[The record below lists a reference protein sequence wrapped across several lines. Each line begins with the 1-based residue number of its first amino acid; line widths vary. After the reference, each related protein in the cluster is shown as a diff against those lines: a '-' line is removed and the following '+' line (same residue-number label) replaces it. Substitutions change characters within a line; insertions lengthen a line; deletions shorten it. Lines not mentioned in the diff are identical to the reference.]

1 MLTFISFLISSLVLL
16 LRLRN
21 RFCLPVSF
29 LECRGS
35 FYVRSL
41 PCHAAVSSD
50 FLPFFFLIFFNVRCS
65 SCTAFRCRE
74 KEELKKKSKQ

>member
-35 FYVRSL
+35 FYVCSL

-50 FLPFFFLIFFNVRCS
+50 FLPFFFHKFF
-65 SCTAFRCRE
+65 FE
-74 KEELKKKSKQ
+74 W